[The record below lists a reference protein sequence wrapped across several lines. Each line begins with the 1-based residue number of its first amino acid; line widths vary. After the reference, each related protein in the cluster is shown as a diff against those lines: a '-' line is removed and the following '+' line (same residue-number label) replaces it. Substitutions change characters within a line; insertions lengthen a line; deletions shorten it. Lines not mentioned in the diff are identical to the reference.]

1 MKKIFTLTLLASA
14 FLGASLTAQQGM
26 TADEALNPTPAARLR
41 AQQSA
46 TVRTAAQSTV
56 ETVAGGGCDSILTT
70 YAAGNGNS
78 GIMFNIVAVQPMTIT
93 FFDCLLVGDT
103 GWTYIYRRSGTF
115 VGNETNAAAW
125 TLVDSAF
132 VVNSGV
138 GTPTRIPV
146 YVGHA
151 MNTGDTTGFYIS
163 ADGNTLSVDYTN
175 GTAVNNVFAQD
186 LYVKVL
192 EGRGMSSP
200 LFSTSA
206 MPRVFNG
213 NVYYCPPDVY
223 PCNMTTTTFAGGN
236 GNDGNMFDITATSD
250 VMINGFYGNFG
261 GTGYVKIYYRNGTYV
276 GNEANAGAWTFIDS
290 AMITGTNGVPT
301 LIPIPVNVAIA
312 NGQTVAFYITG
323 TATGAAVDYTDGTT
337 EGAVYTDDG
346 LITVKEGKGV
356 EYPFGTTYTPRIWNG
371 TIDYCMGITSVTEP
385 GAVSATTVNVF
396 PNPFNTTTTF
406 LIQTEQPVN
415 NMQLSI
421 YDGAGR
427 LVRQVNNIN
436 TTTVT
441 VDRDGLADGMY
452 FYTLTAENAQLT
464 NGKLIVE

>member
-1 MKKIFTLTLLASA
+1 MAFTETSV
-14 FLGASLTAQQGM
+14 AQ
-26 TADEALNPTPAARLR
+26 AA
-41 AQQSA
+41 
-46 TVRTAAQSTV
+46 
-56 ETVAGGGCDSILTT
+56 
-70 YAAGNGNS
+70 
-78 GIMFNIVAVQPMTIT
+78 
-93 FFDCLLVGDT
+93 
-103 GWTYIYRRSGTF
+103 
-115 VGNETNAAAW
+115 
-125 TLVDSAF
+125 
-132 VVNSGV
+132 
-138 GTPTRIPV
+138 
-146 YVGHA
+146 
-151 MNTGDTTGFYIS
+151 
-163 ADGNTLSVDYTN
+163 
-175 GTAVNNVFAQD
+175 
-186 LYVKVL
+186 
-192 EGRGMSSP
+192 
-200 LFSTSA
+200 
-206 MPRVFNG
+206 
-213 NVYYCPPDVY
+213 
-223 PCNMTTTTFAGGN
+223 
-236 GNDGNMFDITATSD
+236 
-250 VMINGFYGNFG
+250 
-261 GTGYVKIYYRNGTYV
+261 
-276 GNEANAGAWTFIDS
+276 AWTFIDS